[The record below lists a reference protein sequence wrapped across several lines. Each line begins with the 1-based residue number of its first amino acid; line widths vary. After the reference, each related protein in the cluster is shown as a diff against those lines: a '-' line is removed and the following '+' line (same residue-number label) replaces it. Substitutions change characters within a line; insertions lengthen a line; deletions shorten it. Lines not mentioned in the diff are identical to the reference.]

1 MRTLYHV
8 PISFNSRRVWVA
20 LLEKGLE
27 FELQDMKLDGD
38 QFQSQFLAL
47 NPFHHIPVLVD
58 GEVTVFE
65 SLAILDY
72 LEAQYPQPSLLPQ
85 HPPTLA
91 KVKMVE
97 MVTVNELVTSLPPL
111 IRHSLGIVQG
121 DEQVLE
127 GARQKAQTVLSYFEQ
142 IMPENNYFGGES
154 ITLAE
159 VVLGTITPLLPSFGI
174 PLSSYPRL
182 QQWTKNLSLRESWQK
197 TQATPEQ
204 IESFKAA
211 MKKMLTK

>member
-1 MRTLYHV
+1 
-8 PISFNSRRVWVA
+8 
-20 LLEKGLE
+20 
-27 FELQDMKLDGD
+27 
-38 QFQSQFLAL
+38 
-47 NPFHHIPVLVD
+47 
-58 GEVTVFE
+58 
-65 SLAILDY
+65 
-72 LEAQYPQPSLLPQ
+72 
-85 HPPTLA
+85 
-91 KVKMVE
+91 MVE

-111 IRHSLGIVQG
+111 IRHSLGIVPG

-127 GARQKAQTVLSYFEQ
+127 GARQKAKTVLSYFEQ
-142 IMPENNYFGGES
+142 IIPENNYFGGEN

-174 PLSSYPRL
+174 PLGSYPRL